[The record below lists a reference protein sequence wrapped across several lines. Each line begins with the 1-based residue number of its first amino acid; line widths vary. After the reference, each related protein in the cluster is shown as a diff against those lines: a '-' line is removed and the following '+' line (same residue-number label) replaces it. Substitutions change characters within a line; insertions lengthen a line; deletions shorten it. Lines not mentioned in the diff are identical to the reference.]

1 MRIRRITDAVNTLH
15 DGVHR
20 RIITNSSIGAVEV
33 VVDGTRQTDA
43 WEVEFHAKV
52 TGTGERTVTTNDH
65 KGVDL
70 LLFAGLVSLLHTL
83 GRHKLLTAGRLQDRT
98 ATGDDT
104 RDVLRRELLHLT
116 LDEAVVAAIDTLDVE
131 TVVDTCARHGTD
143 GCIHAGSIA
152 TRRQNSNSLNLCHSL
167 LIDWLCCKVTKNR

>member
-104 RDVLRRELLHLT
+104 RDVLRRELLHLSLNQT
-116 LDEAVVAAIDTLDVE
+116 VVAAIDTFNLKS
-131 TVVDTCARHGTD
+131 VVNTSTGDGTNSRIHTR
-143 GCIHAGSIA
+143 CI
-152 TRRQNSNSLNLCHSL
+152 T
-167 LIDWLCCKVTKNR
+167 T